1 MLYTERKI
9 RMRRN
14 RNTHKK
20 LRPYKRKTYGYSL
33 VRLKIYQLLIYSDGF
48 LGGLAVKNVP
58 PSAGD
63 RGSVPGLGGSPEEGN
78 GNPFQYSCLRHDL
91 ATEYR
96 AMFSEYL
103 LLVNICR
110 KSVRR
115 YKTFH

>member
-9 RMRRN
+9 RIRRN
-14 RNTHKK
+14 RNTDKQ

-33 VRLKIYQLLIYSDGF
+33 VRFKIYQLLIYSDGF

-78 GNPFQYSCLRHDL
+78 GSPVQYSCLRHDL
-91 ATEYR
+91 ATEYK
-96 AMFSEYL
+96 AMFSEYS
-103 LLVNICR
+103 LLVKSCR